1 MKRNEE
7 RERNSTKDKEGHRDG
22 GERMN
27 ERDSDR
33 KRTKYN
39 NKERDMKTNMD
50 RARNRV
56 DGDRG
61 GT

>member
-1 MKRNEE
+1 MRGTVIE
-7 RERNSTKDKEGHRDG
+7 RGQTEYKD
-22 GERMN
+22 
-27 ERDSDR
+27 
-33 KRTKYN
+33 N